1 MRGSLV
7 RTDAVVPRPSARG
20 GGVIGDCFVALQV
33 SAVPPWMCAGE
44 ADVLASIRRVAAG
57 RR

>member
-7 RTDAVVPRPSARG
+7 LTDAVVPRPSARG

-33 SAVPPWMCAGE
+33 SAAPTQIAAV
-44 ADVLASIRRVAAG
+44 RR
-57 RR
+57 